1 MPLKLA
7 IVGRPNVGK
16 SRLFNRLAG
25 RTAAIVHDT
34 PGVTRDRQAVDAEY
48 EGIALT
54 LIDTAGFED
63 AVTGS
68 IAHRM
73 TQQTITAIAE
83 AEALLFLIDA
93 RAGITAGDQII
104 AQTLRKSGKPVIL
117 AANKCEG
124 RVEIPAEIYGLGL
137 GDPIRISA
145 EHNLGM
151 EDLVAALEALVP
163 KSQAEDEEEDGEQED
178 EAYHE
183 DIEEEAEDVEEGEQD
198 DEDYHEDIDAEDE
211 DEFSEDDE
219 PLEDITVNYLD
230 RPLRLALVGRPN
242 VGKSSLF
249 NHLLGEERSLVGPEA
264 GLTRDS
270 ITAPW
275 KAGDRDV
282 LLHDTAGLRKK
293 ARVAGETL
301 EEMSVAS
308 TLEAIR
314 FADCVIVM
322 IDANAP
328 FEKQDLTIADLIARE
343 GRAIVFAVNKWDL
356 LENKAGGIS
365 RMREK
370 LDRLLPQIAGAPLI
384 ATSARTGEGIDR
396 LADAVTEAD
405 KAWNTRISTST
416 LNRFLEGAL
425 QRHATPA
432 ISGRR
437 VRIRYMTQR
446 KARPPS
452 FTLFGNQLD
461 ALPEAYLRYLSNGL
475 RENFNLKGTPLRF
488 SVRNS
493 KNPYAPKP
501 KK

>member
-1 MPLKLA
+1 MRLKLA

-25 RTAAIVHDT
+25 RPAAIVHDT

-48 EGIALT
+48 AGLALT

-63 AVTGS
+63 APGGS
-68 IAHRM
+68 VAHRM
-73 TQQTITAIAE
+73 TGQTLTAIAE
-83 AEALLFLIDA
+83 AEALLFVIDA
-93 RAGITAGDQII
+93 RAGITAGDEII
-104 AQTLRKSGKPVIL
+104 AQALRKSGKPVIL

-124 RVEIPAEIYGLGL
+124 RVEAPAEAYGFGFGEPLA
-137 GDPIRISA
+137 ISA

-151 EDLVAALEALVP
+151 EDIVAALEPLAP
-163 KSQAEDEEEDGEQED
+163 RMRSQAE
-178 EAYHE
+178 
-183 DIEEEAEDVEEGEQD
+183 
-198 DEDYHEDIDAEDE
+198 EDE
-211 DEFSEDDE
+211 DDAEFSEDDE
-219 PLEDITVNYLD
+219 PAEDITVHYLD

-249 NHLLGEERSLVGPEA
+249 NQLLGEERSLVGPEA
-264 GLTRDS
+264 GLTRDA

-275 KAGDRDV
+275 KAKTEAGDRAV

-308 TLEAIR
+308 TLEAVR

-322 IDANAP
+322 IDATAP

-356 LENKAGGIS
+356 LENKAGAIS

-370 LDRLLPQIAGAPLI
+370 LDRLLPQVAGAPLI
-384 ATSARTGEGIDR
+384 ATSVRTGEGLER
-396 LADAVTEAD
+396 LETAITEAD
-405 KAWNTRISTST
+405 TAWNTRVSTAT
-416 LNRFLEGAL
+416 LNRFLEQAL

-461 ALPEAYLRYLSNGL
+461 ALPEAYLRYLANGL

-493 KNPYAPKP
+493 KNPYAG

>member
-1 MPLKLA
+1 
-7 IVGRPNVGK
+7 VGK

-25 RTAAIVHDT
+25 RNAAIVHDT
-34 PGVTRDRQAVDAEY
+34 PGVTRDRQAVDAVY
-48 EGIALT
+48 DGLSLR

-63 AVTGS
+63 AASGS
-68 IAHRM
+68 VAHRM
-73 TQQTITAIAE
+73 TRQTLAAIAE
-83 AEALLFLIDA
+83 AQAMLFVIDA
-93 RAGITAGDQII
+93 RDGITAGDQLI
-104 AQTLRKSGKPVIL
+104 ATALRKSGKPVIL

-124 RVEIPAEIYGLGL
+124 RVEPPVEAYGLGL
-137 GDPIRISA
+137 GEPIAISA

-151 EDLVAALEALVP
+151 AELADAIAPLAP
-163 KSQAEDEEEDGEQED
+163 KAELPDDEDEEEFLD
-178 EAYHE
+178 
-183 DIEEEAEDVEEGEQD
+183 EEEETEG
-198 DEDYHEDIDAEDE
+198 DA
-211 DEFSEDDE
+211 
-219 PLEDITVNYLD
+219 PVVAYLD

-249 NHLLGEERSLVGPEA
+249 NQLLGEERALVGPEA
-264 GLTRDS
+264 GLTRDA

-322 IDANAP
+322 IDATAP

-343 GRAIVFAVNKWDL
+343 GRAIVFAANKWDL
-356 LENKAGGIS
+356 LENKAGAIS
-365 RMREK
+365 RLREK
-370 LDRLLPQIAGAPLI
+370 LDRLLPQVAGAPLV
-384 ATSARTGEGIDR
+384 ATSARTGEGIER
-396 LADAVTEAD
+396 LEAAVTEAD
-405 KAWNTRISTST
+405 RAWNTRIPTSP
-416 LNRFLEGAL
+416 LNRFLAEAL

-461 ALPEAYLRYLSNGL
+461 ALPEAYQRYLQNGL
-475 RENFNLKGTPLRF
+475 RETFGLAGTPIRF

-493 KNPYAPKP
+493 KNPYAG

>member
-1 MPLKLA
+1 MTLKLA

-48 EGIALT
+48 EGISLT

-63 AVTGS
+63 AASGS
-68 IAHRM
+68 IANRM
-73 TQQTITAIAE
+73 TKQTLTAIQE

-93 RAGITAGDQII
+93 RAGVTAGDQII
-104 AQTLRKSGKPVIL
+104 AQALRKSGKPVIL

-124 RVEIPAEIYGLGL
+124 RIEPPAEAYGLGL
-137 GDPIRISA
+137 GEPIRLSA

-151 EDLVAALEALVP
+151 EDIVAALEALAP
-163 KSQAEDEEEDGEQED
+163 PAAKPETDEDED
-178 EAYHE
+178 EA
-183 DIEEEAEDVEEGEQD
+183 A
-198 DEDYHEDIDAEDE
+198 
-211 DEFSEDDE
+211 EFSEDDE
-219 PLEDITVNYLD
+219 PEEDVVVNTLD

-249 NHLLGEERSLVGPEA
+249 NQLLGEERSLTGPEA

-275 KAGDRDV
+275 TIEGGKTGERQV

-322 IDANAP
+322 IDATAP

-370 LDRLLPQIAGAPLI
+370 LDRLLPQVAGAPLI

-396 LADAVTEAD
+396 LVPAIVEAD
-405 KAWNTRISTST
+405 RAWNTRVSTAT
-416 LNRFLEGAL
+416 LNRFLGEAL

-475 RENFNLKGTPLRF
+475 REAFNLKGTPLRF

-493 KNPYAPKP
+493 KNPYAT
-501 KK
+501 KKR

>member
-68 IAHRM
+68 VAYRM

-124 RVEIPAEIYGLGL
+124 RVETPAEIYGLGL

-151 EDLVAALEALVP
+151 ENLVAALEDLLP
-163 KSQAEDEEEDGEQED
+163 KAPADDNAEDDEDAEYSEE
-178 EAYHE
+178 
-183 DIEEEAEDVEEGEQD
+183 IEEEP
-198 DEDYHEDIDAEDE
+198 E

-275 KAGDRDV
+275 KAGTRDV

-370 LDRLLPQIAGAPLI
+370 LDRLLPQVAGAPLV
-384 ATSARTGEGIDR
+384 ATSARTGEGLDR
-396 LADAVTEAD
+396 LEAAVTEAD

-461 ALPEAYLRYLSNGL
+461 ALPEAYLRYLTNGL
-475 RENFNLKGTPLRF
+475 RENFDLKGTPLRF

-493 KNPYAPKP
+493 KNPYAT

>member
-48 EGIALT
+48 AGLSLR

-63 AVTGS
+63 AATGS

-73 TQQTITAIAE
+73 TKQTLTAIAE
-83 AEALLFLIDA
+83 AEALLFVIDA
-93 RAGITAGDQII
+93 RDGITAGDQII
-104 AQTLRKSGKPVIL
+104 AQALRKSGKPVIL

-124 RVEIPAEIYGLGL
+124 RVEPPPEAYGLGL
-137 GDPIRISA
+137 GEAIAISA

-151 EDLVAALEALVP
+151 EGIVAALEELVP
-163 KSQAEDEEEDGEQED
+163 EQAAAATTEEEDELQE
-178 EAYHE
+178 
-183 DIEEEAEDVEEGEQD
+183 IEEE
-198 DEDYHEDIDAEDE
+198 
-211 DEFSEDDE
+211 EFSEDDE
-219 PLEDITVNYLD
+219 PDEDVVINYLD

-249 NHLLGEERSLVGPEA
+249 NQLLGEERSLVGPEA
-264 GLTRDS
+264 GLTRDA

-293 ARVAGETL
+293 ARVAGEVL

-308 TLEAIR
+308 THEAIR

-322 IDANAP
+322 IDATAP

-343 GRAIVFAVNKWDL
+343 GRAVVFAINKWDL
-356 LENKAGGIS
+356 LENKAGAIS

-370 LDRLLPQIAGAPLI
+370 LDRLLPQVAGAPLI
-384 ATSARTGEGIDR
+384 ATSARTGEGIER
-396 LADAVTEAD
+396 LEAAVTEAD
-405 KAWNTRISTST
+405 KAWNTRVSTAT
-416 LNRFLEGAL
+416 LNRFLTEAL

-461 ALPEAYLRYLSNGL
+461 ALPEAYLRYLQNGL
-475 RENFNLKGTPLRF
+475 REAFGLKGTPLRF

-493 KNPYAPKP
+493 KNPYAG
-501 KK
+501 KKK

>member
-34 PGVTRDRQAVDAEY
+34 PGVTRDRQAVDVEY

-54 LIDTAGFED
+54 LVDTAGFED
-63 AVTGS
+63 AATGS
-68 IAHRM
+68 VAHRM
-73 TQQTITAIAE
+73 TQQTLTAIAE

-104 AQTLRKSGKPVIL
+104 AQTLRKSGKPVIV

-124 RVEIPAEIYGLGL
+124 RVEVPAEIYGLGL

-151 EDLVAALEALVP
+151 EDLVAALEELAP
-163 KSQAEDEEEDGEQED
+163 RDEADDEEEEYED
-178 EAYHE
+178 K
-183 DIEEEAEDVEEGEQD
+183 IEAEDFE
-198 DEDYHEDIDAEDE
+198 AEE

-275 KAGDRDV
+275 KAGTREV

-370 LDRLLPQIAGAPLI
+370 LDRLLPQVAGAPLV
-384 ATSARTGEGIDR
+384 ATSARTGEGLDR
-396 LADAVTEAD
+396 LEVAITEAD

-416 LNRFLEGAL
+416 LNRFLTGAL

-461 ALPEAYLRYLSNGL
+461 ALPEAYLRYLTNGL
-475 RENFNLKGTPLRF
+475 RENFDLKGTPLRF

-493 KNPYAPKP
+493 KNPYV

>member
-1 MPLKLA
+1 MPLILA

-25 RTAAIVHDT
+25 RAAAIVHDT

-48 EGIALT
+48 DGIPLR

-63 AVTGS
+63 AASGS

-73 TQQTITAIAE
+73 TKQTLAAIAE
-83 AEALLFLIDA
+83 AEALLFVIDA
-93 RAGITAGDQII
+93 RDGLTAGDQII
-104 AQTLRKSGKPVIL
+104 AQALRKSGKPVIL

-124 RVEIPAEIYGLGL
+124 RVEPPAEAYGLGF
-137 GDPIRISA
+137 GEPIAISA

-151 EDLVAALEALVP
+151 IELAEALQPLAGPAVVG
-163 KSQAEDEEEDGEQED
+163 DEEE
-178 EAYHE
+178 
-183 DIEEEAEDVEEGEQD
+183 EQD
-198 DEDYHEDIDAEDE
+198 EEPEDA
-211 DEFSEDDE
+211 EFSEDDE
-219 PLEDITVNYLD
+219 PEEEVVINYLD

-249 NHLLGEERSLVGPEA
+249 NQLLGEERALTGPEA
-264 GLTRDS
+264 GLTRDA

-275 KAGDRDV
+275 KAGEREV

-308 TLEAIR
+308 THEAIR
-314 FADCVIVM
+314 FADCVVVM
-322 IDANAP
+322 IDATAP
-328 FEKQDLTIADLIARE
+328 FEKQDLVIADLIARE
-343 GRAIVFAVNKWDL
+343 GRAIVFAINKWDL
-356 LENKAGGIS
+356 LENKAGAIS

-370 LDRLLPQIAGAPLI
+370 LDRLLPQVAGAPLI
-384 ATSARTGEGIDR
+384 ATSARTGEGIER
-396 LADAVTEAD
+396 LEAAIAEAD
-405 KAWNTRISTST
+405 QAWNTRVSTAT
-416 LNRFLEGAL
+416 LNRFLTEAL

-475 RENFNLKGTPLRF
+475 REAFGLKGTPLRF

-493 KNPYAPKP
+493 KNPYAG
-501 KK
+501 KKK